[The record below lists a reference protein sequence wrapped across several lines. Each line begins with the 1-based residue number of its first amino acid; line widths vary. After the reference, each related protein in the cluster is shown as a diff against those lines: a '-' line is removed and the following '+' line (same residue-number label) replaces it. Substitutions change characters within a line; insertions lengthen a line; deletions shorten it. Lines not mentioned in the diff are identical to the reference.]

1 MNKAMAQGIG
11 AAVIAAGLMI
21 APVFL
26 GPTSFTAARAACEPG
41 DKVDATTADQAR
53 KRAEG
58 AGYTQVHM
66 LRKGCDNVWHGT
78 GLKSG
83 ASVNLAV
90 LPSGEVAP
98 EGD

>member
-66 LRKGCDNVWHGT
+66 LRKGCDNVWHGVAM
-78 GLKSG
+78 KNG
-83 ASVNLAV
+83 AQVRVAV
-90 LPSGEVAP
+90 LPQGQVMQ